1 MSKVIPNKLWK
12 IRADIEGRA
21 YRMISF
27 FHTTPGEIPE
37 DQWTVFTQ
45 DDDKFIVDK
54 LTLSI
59 MAECQCEFLS
69 RSVDSESSEPAI
81 VSVKMDILS
90 VTVEEDESDTCT
102 KDLKNSSEM
111 HSEED

>member
-1 MSKVIPNKLWK
+1 MAHEDDFHFPLTWFK
-12 IRADIEGRA
+12 INNNDIKG
-21 YRMISF
+21 
-27 FHTTPGEIPE
+27 
-37 DQWTVFTQ
+37 
-45 DDDKFIVDK
+45 IVDK

-90 VTVEEDESDTCT
+90 VTVEEDESDTST
-102 KDLKNSSEM
+102 KDLKNSSKM